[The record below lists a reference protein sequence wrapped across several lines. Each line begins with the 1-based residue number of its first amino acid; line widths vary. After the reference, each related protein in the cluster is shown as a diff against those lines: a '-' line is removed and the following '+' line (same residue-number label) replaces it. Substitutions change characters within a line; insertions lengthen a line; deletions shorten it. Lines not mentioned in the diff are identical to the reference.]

1 MDITSLILTKGHII
15 TETQRRTRAML
26 QLIKHIITGYTVK
39 GYLSL
44 FSAIN
49 ICPAHN
55 LKWIYENVTHN
66 PFVFPPL
73 FSLSM

>member
-1 MDITSLILTKGHII
+1 
-15 TETQRRTRAML
+15 ML
-26 QLIKHIITGYTVK
+26 QLITHIITGYTVK
-39 GYLSL
+39 GYLIL

-49 ICPAHN
+49 ICTARN

-66 PFVFPPL
+66 PFVFFPPL